1 MKAHRHR
8 RLGFHDISITDS
20 RGDAFEAEEGIRF
33 NLNAVIDPPTRLVQM
48 DPKVAAL
55 RGLRGFRGSE
65 EEEPDVMTEQ
75 PELTDSSGSKKQSN
89 PEPSERLQIPIH
101 APFLTRRSLVKDEER
116 QIAELSIAHENSVA
130 VAICMAWNDP
140 SEEMAGRLESIVDDG
155 SGEPIHEPA
164 WGDRGFI
171 MAGTEKVANADG

>member
-8 RLGFHDISITDS
+8 RLSFHDISITDS
-20 RGDAFEAEEGIRF
+20 RGDIFEAEEGIRF

-48 DPKVAAL
+48 DQKVATL
-55 RGLRGFRGSE
+55 RGLRGFRGG
-65 EEEPDVMTEQ
+65 EEEPDVMAEEA
-75 PELTDSSGSKKQSN
+75 ELIDSSGSKKQGN
-89 PEPSERLQIPIH
+89 PEQSERLRIPIH
-101 APFLTRRSLVKDEER
+101 TPFFTRRSLVKDEER

-130 VAICMAWNDP
+130 VAICMALNHP
-140 SEEMAGRLESIVDDG
+140 SEEMAARLESIIDDG

-171 MAGTEKVANADG
+171 MAGAIKVANTDG

>member
-20 RGDAFEAEEGIRF
+20 RGDVFEAEEGIRF

-48 DPKVAAL
+48 DQTVAAL

-65 EEEPDVMTEQ
+65 EEPDVNTEP
-75 PELTDSSGSKKQSN
+75 PELTDSSGSKKPSN
-89 PEPSERLQIPIH
+89 PEPSERLRIPIQ

-140 SEEMAGRLESIVDDG
+140 NEEMAGRLEPIVDDG

-171 MAGTEKVANADG
+171 LPVKVANPNG